1 MWYYVKFFMR
11 KADEEKMDSIRKFYL
26 SGRFCF
32 GAVFSASPIRL
43 IIYGLTVVICAVL
56 PIVELWLFNIILSS
70 LAAGELLGMV
80 LPKILI
86 FAACLIFIFIS
97 GLIKER
103 MYFFIESEV
112 SFSQEDKFHEI
123 LAKIPLSQLDSA
135 NGKDTIGFA
144 KDFVFSSLAYVEIF
158 IEIISLIISAVIAIS
173 SMARFSLIY
182 TLILALFAVPG
193 VMYSFIV
200 GKAQDAFERKY
211 ASDERRPYYYRW
223 MLTDSAPAKDV
234 KVYDLTDDIKK
245 RYFDET
251 ANLFHLQTKLNVPVT
266 FVQMSLRILKDAGA
280 VGFFVILVINAY
292 KGNIT
297 VGELTMYSGLA
308 LTMQSALVDTSI
320 SVSNL
325 LFFARKY
332 DDYEKIKSLI
342 PDENKDSDGQSIAEF
357 ESLRFENVWFKYPYT
372 ENYVLKGLSF
382 EIKKSEKVM
391 IAGAN
396 SVGKTTIIKILIG
409 AYNIEKG
416 DIYING
422 RSITEYSDCDV
433 KKLFSVMFQ
442 DFQLYPFTVKENVV
456 ISNLD
461 DMSDTDAKCAA
472 ALEEAGIGELSGCMN
487 QMLTRMFDDSGLEVS
502 GGQRQKLVLARAY
515 YKNAPVMILDE
526 PSAAL
531 DPMAEN
537 LIFDQVYKNTALS
550 SAVMIS
556 HRLSNT
562 ILADKIF
569 VVEDGKISEEGNHD
583 DLIKLSGEYS
593 HLFNL
598 QAKRYM

>member
-1 MWYYVKFFMR
+1 
-11 KADEEKMDSIRKFYL
+11 MDSIRKLYL
-26 SGRFCF
+26 SGRFSF
-32 GAVFSASPIRL
+32 SAVFSASPISL

-70 LAAGELLGMV
+70 LAAGELFGTI

-97 GLIKER
+97 GFVKER

-193 VMYSFIV
+193 VLYSFIV

-211 ASDERRPYYYRW
+211 ASNERRPYYYRW
-223 MLTDSAPAKDV
+223 MLTDSPPAKDV
-234 KVYDLTDDIKK
+234 RVYDLTDDIKK

-280 VGFFVILVINAY
+280 VGFIVILVINAY

-342 PDENKDSDGQSIAEF
+342 PDENKDSDGQSRAEF

-382 EIKKSEKVM
+382 EIKKGEKVM

-396 SVGKTTIIKILIG
+396 GVGKTTIIKILIG

-422 RSITEYSDCDV
+422 RSIAEYSDRDV

-461 DMSDTDAKCAA
+461 DTSDTDAKFAA
-472 ALEEAGIGELSGCMN
+472 ALDEAGIGELSDCMD
-487 QMLTRMFDDSGLEVS
+487 QMVTRMFDDSGLEVS

-515 YKNAPVMILDE
+515 YKNDPVMILDE

-531 DPMAEN
+531 NPVAEDR
-537 LIFDQVYKNTALS
+537 IFTNFINMS
-550 SAVMIS
+550 SQSKTGIMIT
-556 HRLSNT
+556 HRLACS
-562 ILADKIF
+562 AFVDKIIF
-569 VVEDGKISEEGNHD
+569 LHDGQATEIGSHETLMRLK
-583 DLIKLSGEYS
+583 GEYYGFYS
-593 HLFNL
+593 S
-598 QAKRYM
+598 QRAKYYMDKT